1 MLEKVLNKLN
11 VSDNELELFKK
22 EKSNFYINDKLFIKN
37 DKMYKI
43 KIEMDLKGT
52 NYLFGGVDL
61 VYTLIENRKYLVNK
75 GTKKQVENKIK
86 SMLKEV

>member
-22 EKSNFYINDKLFIKN
+22 EKSNFNITDKLFIKN

-43 KIEMDLKGT
+43 KIEIDLKGT

-86 SMLKEV
+86 KILESE